1 MNENE
6 CKNIYDGAFVDG
18 FVCSEC
24 GFHIEGFTEVE
35 SDHFEYTD
43 GVLYI
48 DDDYKECYIKYCP
61 NCGRKVVNW
70 NEY

>member
-18 FVCSEC
+18 FICSEC
-24 GFHIEGFTEVE
+24 NFYLGDFAEVE
-35 SDHFEYTD
+35 VEEWETQQGEHCIDYT
-43 GVLYI
+43 
-48 DDDYKECYIKYCP
+48 YKECYIKYCP